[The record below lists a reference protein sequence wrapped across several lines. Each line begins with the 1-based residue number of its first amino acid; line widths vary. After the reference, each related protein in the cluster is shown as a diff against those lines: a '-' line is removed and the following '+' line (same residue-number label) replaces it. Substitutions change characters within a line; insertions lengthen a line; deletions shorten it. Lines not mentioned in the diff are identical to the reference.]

1 MTRRRLLTDDQADE
15 LRRRYKLHR
24 DNTRQ
29 KLIAEFGI
37 GEKAFEWYIYKRHK
51 DSPDSLFDMVA
62 GAVKPRS
69 SA

>member
-1 MTRRRLLTDDQADE
+1 